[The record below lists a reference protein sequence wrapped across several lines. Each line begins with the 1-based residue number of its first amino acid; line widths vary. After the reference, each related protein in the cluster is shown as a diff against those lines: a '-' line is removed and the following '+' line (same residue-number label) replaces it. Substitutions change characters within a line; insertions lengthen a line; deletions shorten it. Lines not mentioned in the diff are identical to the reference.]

1 MSQLR
6 RIFKKLYN
14 HYGPQGWW
22 PLMNYQ
28 GENPT
33 KTGSIR
39 GYHPLNYSLPKTPD
53 EQFEIIV
60 GTILTQNTAW
70 TSAEKALENLKKM
83 DVINPKRLLLVDEGL
98 LKSAVRPAGFLNQK
112 SAYLKN
118 ISQFFQSL
126 EGRTPSR
133 KEILQVKGVGNETAD
148 SILLY
153 AYHQPEFVVDAYT
166 RRIFSHLQIVDEN
179 ISYLELKKLFEDN
192 LPDDVPLYQEYH
204 ALIVEH
210 AKRYYR
216 KKPYME
222 ILDIEK

>member
-6 RIFKKLYN
+6 RIFKKLY
-14 HYGPQGWW
+14 HLYGPQGWW
-22 PLMNYQ
+22 PLMNYE
-28 GENPT
+28 GKNPT
-33 KTGSIR
+33 KTGSLH
-39 GYHPLNYSLPKTPD
+39 GYHPLNYDLPETPD

-70 TSAEKALENLKKM
+70 TSAEKALENLKKL
-83 DVINPKRLLLVDEGL
+83 DAIHPERLLLLDDEL

-133 KEILQVKGVGNETAD
+133 KEVLQVKGVGNETAD

-153 AYHQPEFVVDAYT
+153 AYKNPEFVVDAYT
-166 RRIFSHLQIVDEN
+166 KRIFSHLGLVNEK
-179 ISYLELKKLFEDN
+179 ISYMDLKMVFENN
-192 LPDDVPLYQEYH
+192 LPEDVPLYQEYH

-216 KKPYME
+216 NKPYSE
-222 ILDIEK
+222 ILDIGK